1 MVQRCNAL
9 VPFIKNAAQFF
20 SDKSLIA
27 VQLSIRFTAGSFQFV
42 IGFPHSCNTRLIH
55 LFIEIIDLRM
65 KAGYLVPQ
73 IVEFSPTLYPVV
85 EPDVFVLLY
94 ESLIVFPERPVYI
107 LRFGNLCSERG

>member
-1 MVQRCNAL
+1 
-9 VPFIKNAAQFF
+9 
-20 SDKSLIA
+20 
-27 VQLSIRFTAGSFQFV
+27 
-42 IGFPHSCNTRLIH
+42 
-55 LFIEIIDLRM
+55 M

-73 IVEFSPTLYPVV
+73 IVEFSSTLYPVV